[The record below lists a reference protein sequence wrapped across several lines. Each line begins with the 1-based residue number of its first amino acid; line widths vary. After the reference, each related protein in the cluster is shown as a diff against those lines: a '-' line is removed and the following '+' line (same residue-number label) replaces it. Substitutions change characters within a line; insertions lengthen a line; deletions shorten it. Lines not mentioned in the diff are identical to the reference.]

1 VQASKKSGL
10 GRMSAAVLASD
21 GGVMHVKDVAAVLA
35 SDGGVVHV
43 KGVFV

>member
-1 VQASKKSGL
+1 
-10 GRMSAAVLASD
+10 MSAAVLASD